1 MTTKRK
7 GSRVNPWK
15 TLTFKGYVEE
25 RNLMKTEEWFKR
37 LKEKQKRV
45 AFCKLEEER
54 LSKNRERSADKDL
67 DRNPAGSLSMVG
79 AVSVE
84 QWGQKPNCSQF
95 KKECDGRKRE
105 IDICRLLFQET
116 VPVFSTISWDM
127 VSSSVIYSG
136 RSYLDKFL
144 FFYVPCD

>member
-84 QWGQKPNCSQF
+84 QWGQNQTVANLKRNVTEE
-95 KKECDGRKRE
+95 KGR
-105 IDICRLLFQET
+105 
-116 VPVFSTISWDM
+116 
-127 VSSSVIYSG
+127 
-136 RSYLDKFL
+136 
-144 FFYVPCD
+144 